1 MDAAVARLEE
11 RIRAAAADGR
21 ALRIHAGGT
30 KDFYGEALLG
40 DPLDV
45 RDVRGIVA
53 YAPNELVLTAR
64 AGTPLEEIEDALA
77 AHAQMLAFEPP
88 RHGGAATLGG
98 VVASGFSGPRRPH
111 AGAAR
116 DFVLGTRVIDGT
128 GTSLAFGGQVI
139 KNVAGYDLARLMA
152 GALGV
157 LGVIVEVSLKVMP
170 KPPAQA
176 TLRFELDEARA
187 LDTVNRW
194 AAQPLPLHASAWWDG
209 MLVVRLAGAHAAVQA
224 AMAQL
229 GGERVPDDMALPFWE
244 GLRDQR
250 DEFFIGAQRAVET
263 GATLWRI
270 AVPGP
275 TPPLN
280 LSGEQLVEWHGG
292 QRWLCTTTPAVTVR
306 QAAAAAG
313 GHATLFRGR
322 DKSAGVFG
330 PLPPAL
336 ERIHRQMKAQFD
348 PDRLLNPGRLYPG
361 L

>member
-1 MDAAVARLEE
+1 LNPTLALAD
-11 RIRAAAADGR
+11 RIRAARADKTPLAIVG
-21 ALRIHAGGT
+21 GGT
-30 KDFYGEALLG
+30 KAFYGEPG
-40 DPLDV
+40 QGEPLST
-45 RDVRGIVA
+45 RELRGISS
-53 YAPNELVLTAR
+53 YQPSELVVTAL
-64 AGTPLEEIEDALA
+64 AGTPLEELEATLA
-77 AHAQMLAFEPP
+77 AQGQCLAFEPP
-88 RHGGAATLGG
+88 RVAPGGTVGGMVAAGLSGPSRVSAGSLRDHLLGATL
-98 VVASGFSGPRRPH
+98 
-111 AGAAR
+111 
-116 DFVLGTRVIDGT
+116 IDGHAQLV
-128 GTSLAFGGQVI
+128 SFGGQVI

-270 AVPGP
+270 AVPGT

-292 QRWLCTTTPAVTVR
+292 QRWLCTTTPAATVR

-322 DKSAGVFG
+322 DKSAGVFA